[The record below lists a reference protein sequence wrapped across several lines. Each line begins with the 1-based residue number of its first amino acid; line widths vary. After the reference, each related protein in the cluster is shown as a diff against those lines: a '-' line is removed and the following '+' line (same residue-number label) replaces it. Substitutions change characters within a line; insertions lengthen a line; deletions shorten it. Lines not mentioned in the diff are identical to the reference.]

1 MIPKGIQTRAV
12 AIPLIIVS
20 ALFATKAHTMQ
31 IIPNKN
37 VAMDKNPIKKIRI
50 CFFIIIII
58 N

>member
-1 MIPKGIQTRAV
+1 MKKGELELIDY
-12 AIPLIIVS
+12 AIY
-20 ALFATKAHTMQ
+20 FATKAHTMQ

-50 CFFIIIII
+50 CFFIIII